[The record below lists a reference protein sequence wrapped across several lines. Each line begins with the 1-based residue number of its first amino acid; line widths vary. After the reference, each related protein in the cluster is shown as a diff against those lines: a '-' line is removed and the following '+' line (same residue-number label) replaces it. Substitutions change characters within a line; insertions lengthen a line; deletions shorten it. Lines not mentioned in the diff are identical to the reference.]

1 MIELKKAGKDRR
13 CNSCNSQNNVYEVTV
28 LNRLNQGARIALC
41 SDCLSE
47 LVSLSRMALH
57 SEGKVQ
63 MVSIDEIEDKENGQG
78 N

>member
-1 MIELKKAGKDRR
+1 MIELEKAKDDRR

-28 LNRLNQGARIALC
+28 LNRLHQGTRIALC

-47 LVSLSRMALH
+47 LVSLSRMTLH

-63 MVSIDEIEDKENGQG
+63 IVSTDEIEEKENGQG

>member
-1 MIELKKAGKDRR
+1 MIELEKAGKYRR
-13 CNSCNSQNNVYEVTV
+13 CNSGNSEGNVYEVTV
-28 LNRLNQGARIALC
+28 LNRLRQGSRIAVC

-47 LVSLSRMALH
+47 LVSLSQMTLH

-63 MVSIDEIEDKENGQG
+63 MVSIDEIEEKENGQG